1 MSISSWPFGSSPSI
15 ATGLLILV
23 VGALVA
29 WGLIAERRRQR
40 RRTEDVSRLAAPL
53 GMTFEAEKPGD
64 FPNLQRLCPYDCKL
78 AAVRN
83 VFRGR
88 RSDVEAISF
97 DCIVRC
103 RNARIMGDPQTTIAC
118 FRMRGKNLPWFSL
131 EPETSHNSL
140 PVRAAIPGGGVRLD
154 SVPEFSRS

>member
-1 MSISSWPFGSSPSI
+1 
-15 ATGLLILV
+15 
-23 VGALVA
+23 
-29 WGLIAERRRQR
+29 
-40 RRTEDVSRLAAPL
+40 
-53 GMTFEAEKPGD
+53 MTFEAEKPGD

-154 SVPEFSRS
+154 SVPEFSRSFLARTRDHLSRCGSSYCVVHGRIADGRPCCKDGRCAQLRRSVRTVGFA